1 MQPPMVVAASAII
14 VTSRG
19 ILVVLFI
26 SASPVLRWVAA
37 NLTAASGL
45 PRRAEPG
52 GPPRRRGRCAPARD
66 PRHLHADCA
75 RRDPGPGDPCVRSA
89 ASAFVLVLSWCPPVA

>member
-26 SASPVLRWVAA
+26 SVSPVLHWVGASRNVA
-37 NLTAASGL
+37 NGP

-52 GPPRRRGRCAPARD
+52 APLRRRGRCAPARD

-89 ASAFVLVLSWCPPVA
+89 ASAFVLVLSWCP

>member
-26 SASPVLRWVAA
+26 SVSPVLRWVAA

-52 GPPRRRGRCAPARD
+52 GPPRRRGRSAPARD

-75 RRDPGPGDPCVRSA
+75 RRDPGPGDPSLLSA
-89 ASAFVLVLSWCPPVA
+89 APASLPVPPSPPP